1 MASLALGILRSTAV
15 HSTRGVHLL
24 PCAAAASST
33 GFGPARR
40 WLKGRNFATNPTDEE
55 KKQFPNNQESSN
67 RDSSPLANDPLK
79 SSTDAD
85 TPPPPPLPRQRQAYA
100 SLDFEPVQESE
111 EASSER
117 SLITDGSRS
126 TGEAGELEGRKHRTG
141 AKSAK
146 DSRSSIEKRR
156 SRMGKISAYGL
167 LGVLI
172 GSYIWAGREDEDGK
186 VEGGIGAWISRS
198 NKNTMKMFDL
208 FSKPIWDKLLP
219 DPLPEPYQRPYTLLL
234 SIDDLLVASTWDR
247 QNGWRTAKR
256 PGVDYFLGY
265 LSQFFEI
272 VIFTSQSVQT
282 SGPIIDQLDPYQA
295 RIMYHLFREATKSH
309 NGTIVKDISYLNRDL
324 SKVIAIDTAAERY
337 ALQPDNV
344 IVLPKWKPG
353 TKGRGEHG
361 EGDLGL
367 IGLIP
372 FLESVVFYNTSD
384 VRPILKAY
392 QGRDIASEYAKVEA
406 GIKKKFI
413 EEWSAKRGKT
423 GGLSSGGWSIGRLSG
438 ATPPPPKEPMTFL
451 EQKRAF
457 AQRTYQE
464 DLERLEA
471 EKETLDKQKKL
482 LMEQAQKE
490 MMEGGMFGALR
501 RMGLGPP
508 PETPSPPPTEKPADA
523 TPKSSN

>member
-1 MASLALGILRSTAV
+1 MASLSLGILRSTTLQ
-15 HSTRGVHLL
+15 SMRNVHLY
-24 PCAAAASST
+24 PCTAGASSA
-33 GFGPARR
+33 GFGSTRR
-40 WLKGRNFATNPTDEE
+40 WLKYRNFATKPKETEE
-55 KKQFPNNQESSN
+55 NV
-67 RDSSPLANDPLK
+67 DDTLK
-79 SSTDAD
+79 SSNDAD
-85 TPPPPPLPRQRQAYA
+85 VPPPPPLPRQRQAYA
-100 SLDFEPVQESE
+100 SLDFEPTQESE
-111 EASSER
+111 EGSTER
-117 SLITDGSRS
+117 SLITDGTNSS
-126 TGEAGELEGRKHRTG
+126 SQTAGLEGRKHKTG

-146 DSRSSIEKRR
+146 NSRSSIERSR
-156 SRMGKISAYGL
+156 SRMGRISAFGL

-172 GSYIWAGREDEDGK
+172 GSYIWAGREDEEGK
-186 VEGGIGAWISRS
+186 REAGIGAWISRS
-198 NKNTMKMFDL
+198 NKNSLKIFDL

-219 DPLPEPYQRPYTLLL
+219 DPLPAPYQRQYTLLI

-247 QNGWRTAKR
+247 QHGWRTAKR

-272 VIFTSQSVQT
+272 VIFTSQSAQT

-295 RIMYHLFREATKSH
+295 RIMYSLFREATKSH
-309 NGTIVKDISYLNRDL
+309 NGTIVKDISYLNRDPT
-324 SKVIAIDTAAERY
+324 KVIAIDTVAERY
-337 ALQPDNV
+337 ALQPDNA

-367 IGLIP
+367 VGLIP
-372 FLESVVFYNTSD
+372 FLESVVFYNTTD

-392 QGRDIASEYAKVEA
+392 HGRDIAAEYAKVEA
-406 GIKKKFI
+406 SNKKKFL

-438 ATPPPPKEPMTFL
+438 NTAPAPKEPMTFL

-457 AQRTYQE
+457 AQMTYQE

-471 EKETLDKQKKL
+471 EKETIEQQKKL
-482 LMEQAQKE
+482 LIEQAQKE
-490 MMEGGMFGALR
+490 MMEGGVFGVLR

-508 PETPSPPPTEKPADA
+508 PEPYAPPSEQSSPT
-523 TPKSSN
+523 TPKTAN